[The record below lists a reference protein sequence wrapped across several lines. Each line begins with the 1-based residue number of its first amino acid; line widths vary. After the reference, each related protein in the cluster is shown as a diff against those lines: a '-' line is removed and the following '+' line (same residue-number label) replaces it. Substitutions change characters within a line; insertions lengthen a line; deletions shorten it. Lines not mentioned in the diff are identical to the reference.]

1 MQDNSEKMTM
11 VDFDEVQILSD
22 RAMASLDELPAA
34 LILDRRDFS
43 VKPSMVLSQFMAA
56 QRFEYYR
63 LMVNDDYTRF
73 AFQMTDDVTAEKWPV
88 AGAPF
93 AQVKLWDLLT
103 ITERFENGARFGV
116 LPVVK
121 DYVGGRWGKRLV
133 LKVKLQCR

>member
-1 MQDNSEKMTM
+1 MQDNSEKMTV
-11 VDFDEVQILSD
+11 VDFNEVQILSD
-22 RAMASLDELPAA
+22 RAMASLGKLPAA
-34 LILDRRDFS
+34 LILDRRDYS
-43 VKPSMVLSQFMAA
+43 VKVSESLSQFMVA

-63 LMVNDDYTRF
+63 LLVNDDYTEF

-88 AGAPF
+88 DGEAF

-103 ITERFENGARFGV
+103 ITERFEDGARFAV

-133 LKVKLQCR
+133 LKCK